1 MFQTA
6 FSLAQQGNPRL
17 HRLSSGIP
25 LIDELLE
32 GGFERGYSHL
42 LYGSPKCTH
51 LLGQSI
57 AYALRHFAPD
67 AGVVVID
74 ANNGIRPDRILD
86 ALRANDV
93 PHPPQTY
100 LNHLHVARAFTVDQ
114 LHTLLVQ
121 APEHLQKVQGKVLFV
136 NGITHLLEEEES
148 AQPSPTP
155 HQPNA
160 PISPLAF
167 RRTQF
172 AAQLSRLAFQ
182 HQIVVTASA
191 DSPTRKDRPP
201 LRIGQAA
208 HHSLHVLIEHTQ
220 LGHIDIFTLQKHP
233 RLPWR
238 RRSTV
243 TLDHQLAFVHPSRG
257 ARQTQLFPEDNL
269 PD

>member
-6 FSLAQQGNPRL
+6 FSLAQQRNAHL

-32 GGFERGYSHL
+32 GGFERGYCYL
-42 LYGSPKCTH
+42 LYGSPQCTQ

-57 AYALRHFAPD
+57 AHALRHFAPD

-86 ALRANDV
+86 SLRATDL

-100 LNHLHVARAFTVDQ
+100 LNHLHIARAFTVDQ
-114 LHTLLVQ
+114 LYNLLLQ
-121 APEHLQKVQGKVLFV
+121 APEHLQKVRGKVLFV
-136 NGITHLLEEEES
+136 NGITHLLEEEET
-148 AQPSPTP
+148 AQSPSVL

-160 PISPLAF
+160 PVSPLSF
-167 RRTQF
+167 RRAQF
-172 AAQLSRLAFQ
+172 AAQLNRLAFQ

-191 DSPTRKDRPP
+191 DSSSRSNRPP

-208 HHSLHVLIEHTQ
+208 HHSFHVLLQHTQ
-220 LGHIDIFTLQKHP
+220 QGSIDIFTLQKHP

-243 TLDHQLAFVHPSRG
+243 TLENQLTLEHPPRS
-257 ARQTQLFPEDNL
+257 ARQTQLFPEEYL
-269 PD
+269 EE